1 MPNNNDGNKDI
12 SGDYALGFSF
22 IAVAIIIFYIPN
34 EYKFSWFNSLSMIF
48 LMISSVGFA
57 FSIQKTMSNAKDT
70 WDNLG
75 TGLLIFYLI
84 YGIIIFLIRFDMLNP
99 YSTLIL
105 LVISLFAF
113 FGFFK
118 GIINLIIYLF
128 KNFKN
133 NKTNFFD
140 VSLKLIPIF
149 LPVVSLI
156 LQVLKLI

>member
-1 MPNNNDGNKDI
+1 MSENKIENKDI

-22 IAVAIIIFYIPN
+22 IAVAVVIFLIPD
-34 EYKFSWFNSLSMIF
+34 EFKFSWFDSLAMIF
-48 LMISSVGFA
+48 LMIASIGFS

-75 TGLLIFYLI
+75 TSLLIFYLI
-84 YGIIIFLIRFDMLNP
+84 YGIILLLIKFNLLNP

-105 LVISLFAF
+105 LFISIFAF

-118 GIINLIIYLF
+118 GITNLIIYLF
-128 KNFKN
+128 RNFKN

-140 VSLKLIPIF
+140 VLLKLIPIF